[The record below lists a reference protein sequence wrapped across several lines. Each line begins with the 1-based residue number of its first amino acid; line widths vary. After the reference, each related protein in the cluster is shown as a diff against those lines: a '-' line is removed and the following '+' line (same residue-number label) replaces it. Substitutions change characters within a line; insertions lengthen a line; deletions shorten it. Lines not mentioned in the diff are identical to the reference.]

1 MASRTIRAQ
10 SHGIA
15 CVCKSAVNGKM
26 DACVST
32 AHVTTESRTT
42 KGNTMSTAVIVALAT
57 AIPAIIGAITAL
69 VVALKSNGTA
79 KQATAAIQDHVVN
92 TDKLN

>member
-1 MASRTIRAQ
+1 
-10 SHGIA
+10 
-15 CVCKSAVNGKM
+15 
-26 DACVST
+26 
-32 AHVTTESRTT
+32 
-42 KGNTMSTAVIVALAT
+42 MSTAVIVALAT